1 MNAAHRLD
9 KHIATSGRVQALLR
23 DDVAEVMAEVDVLR
37 RLDRAD
43 QNGLNTL
50 LFRNLFPT
58 AGSGTNG
65 SANQA
70 ARSDHT
76 H

>member
-43 QNGLNTL
+43 QNAIRQHEATT
-50 LFRNLFPT
+50 RT
-58 AGSGTNG
+58 
-65 SANQA
+65 
-70 ARSDHT
+70 RSR
-76 H
+76 

>member
-1 MNAAHRLD
+1 M
-9 KHIATSGRVQALLR
+9 TSEQMEREMKELR
-23 DDVAEVMAEVDVLR
+23 AEVADLKN

-50 LFRNLFPT
+50 WFRNLFPT

>member
-1 MNAAHRLD
+1 M
-9 KHIATSGRVQALLR
+9 TSEQMEREMKELR
-23 DDVAEVMAEVDVLR
+23 AEVADLKN

-50 LFRNLFPT
+50 WFRNLFPESG
-58 AGSGTNG
+58 AGTNG
-65 SANQA
+65 TTNQA
-70 ARSDHT
+70 SRSNHT

>member
-1 MNAAHRLD
+1 MTPEQMESEV
-9 KHIATSGRVQALLR
+9 KSLR
-23 DDVAEVMAEVDVLR
+23 AEVADLKH

-43 QNGLNTL
+43 QNGLNTIW
-50 LFRNLFPT
+50 FRNLFPT

-70 ARSDHT
+70 SRSDHT

>member
-1 MNAAHRLD
+1 MTPEQMESEV
-9 KHIATSGRVQALLR
+9 KSLR
-23 DDVAEVMAEVDVLR
+23 AEVADLKR

-43 QNGLNTL
+43 QNGLNAL

-70 ARSDHT
+70 ARSDHS
-76 H
+76 HA